1 MNWEQF
7 KKSPVDNGPDEFI
20 PNEFNHLC
28 GAVAWPG
35 KRPGFVIIVGAA
47 RDGNLYVVTEY
58 ESLDMRELALHC
70 MVLDQSFP
78 PGKWVGD
85 SERSE
90 VVQLLSELNRD
101 GGKSFQI
108 NPLWPWLL
116 ESTSPYQA
124 MLPKIRMLGKPDRQK
139 LVLRGSTV
147 ENSLNEINDD
157 EIFEMKF
164 GDFPSIEALAFA
176 VMGVK
181 DLVEMAQYDYNDKR
195 DQGVQTCDLLTP

>member
-1 MNWEQF
+1 M
-7 KKSPVDNGPDEFI
+7 
-20 PNEFNHLC
+20 
-28 GAVAWPG
+28 
-35 KRPGFVIIVGAA
+35 IIVGAA

-85 SERSE
+85 SERTE
-90 VVQLLSELNRD
+90 VVQLLSELHRD

-124 MLPKIRMLGKPDRQK
+124 MLPKIRMPLKQDRKK
-139 LVLRGSTV
+139 LFLRGSTV
-147 ENSLNEINDD
+147 QNSLNEINDH
-157 EIFEMKF
+157 EISEMKF
-164 GDFPSIEALAFA
+164 GQFPAIEALAFA
-176 VMGVK
+176 VMGANE
-181 DLVEMAQYDYNDKR
+181 LGEMAQRQYYNPKGDR
-195 DQGVQTCDLLTP
+195 GVQQEDLLSLD